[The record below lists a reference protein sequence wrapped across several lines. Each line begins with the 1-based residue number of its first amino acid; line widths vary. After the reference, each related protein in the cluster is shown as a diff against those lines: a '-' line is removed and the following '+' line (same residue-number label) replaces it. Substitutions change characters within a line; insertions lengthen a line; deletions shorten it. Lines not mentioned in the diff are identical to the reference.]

1 MEIGARRAYLVAVK
15 ERYKKSS
22 KKQKTQILNE
32 FCCNCNYNRKH
43 AIKLLSKQ
51 TLGRSNLKKVGAPRK
66 YPEAVSKKLAE
77 LWMVMGNPC
86 SSTLKEAL
94 PHWLPY
100 DLDCDEE
107 IKKQLLQMGS
117 STIERHLHPW
127 KKKIPQGRSTTT
139 PPKMKVQIPLELLR
153 DDQRESIGYF
163 EADTVAHCGDSLA
176 GQFVWS
182 LTMTDICTGWTENR
196 ALFSKTSEALTSQ
209 IQDIEEFLPFKV
221 LGVATDNGSEFM
233 NQNLYDFLVN
243 KREDPVNFIRRR
255 PYKKNDNAHVE
266 QKNFTHVR
274 NIFGYE
280 RLADEYLV
288 NLMNDIYKNYWC
300 PLKNFY
306 TPAMKLKKK
315 TRVGAKVK
323 KEYDKAKTP
332 YQRLIESG
340 QLTLKQQ
347 ADLTKRK
354 SRLNPFKLRKEM
366 DEKLNRFY
374 IFVDSYR
381 KAANDVAA

>member
-1 MEIGARRAYLVAVK
+1 MEIGAKRAYLKAVK

-32 FCCNCNYNRKH
+32 LCQVCNYNRKH
-43 AIKLLSKQ
+43 AIKLLSLPTGPRPYSK
-51 TLGRSNLKKVGAPRK
+51 RVGAPRK
-66 YPEAVSKKLAE
+66 YSEAVSNKLAE
-77 LWMVMGNPC
+77 LWVIMGNPC
-86 SSTLKEAL
+86 STTLKEAL

-100 DLDCDEE
+100 DLDCDNH
-107 IKKQLLQMGS
+107 IKKSLLEMGS

-127 KKKIPQGRSTTT
+127 KKKQMKGKSTTT

-176 GQFVWS
+176 GQFAWS

-196 ALFSKTSEALTSQ
+196 ASFSKSAEAVMKQ
-209 IQDIEEFLPFKV
+209 MKDIESSLPFKV
-221 LGVATDNGSEFM
+221 MGVASDNGSEFM
-233 NQNLYDFLVN
+233 NESVYDFLSN
-243 KREDPVNFIRRR
+243 RNEDPITFVRRR

-274 NIFGYE
+274 TLFGYE
-280 RLADEYLV
+280 RLADEYMV

-315 TRVGAKVK
+315 TRIGSKVK

-332 YQRLIESG
+332 YQRLMESG

-347 ADLTKRK
+347 ADLVTKK
-354 SRLNPFKLRKEM
+354 GKFNPFKLRKEM
-366 DEKLNRFY
+366 DERLNRFY
-374 IFVDSYR
+374 TFVDNYR
-381 KAANDVAA
+381 KAANNMAA

>member
-1 MEIGARRAYLVAVK
+1 MEIGAKRAYLAAVK
-15 ERYKKSS
+15 ERYRKSS

-32 FCCNCNYNRKH
+32 FCSNCNYNRKH
-43 AIKLLSKQ
+43 AIKLLSK
-51 TLGRSNLKKVGAPRK
+51 TSGPRPYTKRVGAPRK
-66 YPEAVSKKLAE
+66 YPDTVSRKLVE
-77 LWMVMGNPC
+77 LWAIMGNPC
-86 SSTLKEAL
+86 STTLKEAL

-100 DLDCDEE
+100 DLDCDEV
-107 IKKQLLQMGS
+107 IKRSLLTMGS
-117 STIERHLHPW
+117 STIERHLRPW
-127 KKKIPQGRSTTT
+127 KKKHPKAKSTTT

-153 DDQRESIGYF
+153 EDQRESIGYF

-176 GQFVWS
+176 GQFAWS
-182 LTMTDICTGWTENR
+182 LTMTDISTGWTENR
-196 ALFSKTSEALTSQ
+196 ASFSKTSAAIMKQMKE
-209 IQDIEEFLPFKV
+209 IEDSLPFRV
-221 LGVATDNGSEFM
+221 LGVATDNGTEFM
-233 NQNLYDFLVN
+233 NQEVYGFLAQ
-243 KREDPVNFIRRR
+243 RGEDPINFVRRR

-274 NIFGYE
+274 NLFGYE

-288 NLMNDIYKNYWC
+288 SLMNDIYKNYWC

-315 TRVGAKVK
+315 HRIGGRIK
-323 KEYDKAKTP
+323 KEYDRPKTP
-332 YQRLIESG
+332 YQRLMESG

-347 ADLTKRK
+347 ADLTNRK

-374 IFVDSYR
+374 TFVDNYR
-381 KAANDVAA
+381 KAANDMAA

>member
-1 MEIGARRAYLVAVK
+1 MEIGARRAYLKAVK

-32 FCCNCNYNRKH
+32 LCEVCSYNRKH
-43 AIKLLSKQ
+43 AIKLLSRPIGPRPYAK
-51 TLGRSNLKKVGAPRK
+51 RVGAPRK
-66 YPEAVSKKLAE
+66 YSEAVSNKLAE
-77 LWMVMGNPC
+77 LWVIMGNPC

-100 DLDCDEE
+100 DLDCDDQ
-107 IKKQLLQMGS
+107 IKKSLLEMGS
-117 STIERHLHPW
+117 STIERHLRPW
-127 KKKIPQGRSTTT
+127 KKKQMKGKSTTT

-176 GQFVWS
+176 GQFAWS

-196 ALFSKTSEALTSQ
+196 ASFSKSSEAVMKQ
-209 IQDIEEFLPFKV
+209 MEDIENSLPFKV
-221 LGVATDNGSEFM
+221 MGVATDNGSEFM
-233 NQNLYDFLVN
+233 NENIYDFLAN
-243 KREDPVNFIRRR
+243 RNEDPINFVRRR

-280 RLADEYLV
+280 RLADEYVV

-315 TRVGAKVK
+315 SRIGAKVK

-332 YQRLIESG
+332 YQRLMESG

-347 ADLTKRK
+347 ADLANKK
-354 SRLNPFKLRKEM
+354 SKLNPFKLRKEM

-374 IFVDSYR
+374 TFVDNYR
-381 KAANDVAA
+381 KAANSVAA

>member
-1 MEIGARRAYLVAVK
+1 MEIGAKRAYLKAVK

-32 FCCNCNYNRKH
+32 FCSNCNYNRKH
-43 AIKLLSKQ
+43 AIKLLSK
-51 TLGRSNLKKVGAPRK
+51 TSTPRTYTKRVGAPRK
-66 YPEAVSKKLAE
+66 YSEGVSSKLAE
-77 LWMVMGNPC
+77 LWAIMGNPC
-86 SSTLKEAL
+86 STTLKEAL

-107 IKKQLLQMGS
+107 IKRSLLQMGS
-117 STIERHLHPW
+117 STIERHLRPW
-127 KKKIPQGRSTTT
+127 KKKMPKGRSTTT
-139 PPKMKVQIPLELLR
+139 PPKMKVQIPLELLK
-153 DDQRESIGYF
+153 DDERESIGYF
-163 EADTVAHCGDSLA
+163 EADTVAHCGDSLS
-176 GQFVWS
+176 GQFAWS

-196 ALFSKTSEALTSQ
+196 AAFSKSAESIMRQ
-209 IQDIEEFLPFKV
+209 MKDIENSLPFKIM
-221 LGVATDNGSEFM
+221 GVATDNGSEFM
-233 NQNLYDFLVN
+233 NQDVYGFLSL
-243 KREDPVNFIRRR
+243 RSEDPISFVRRR

-274 NIFGYE
+274 TLFGYE
-280 RLADEYLV
+280 RLTDEYMV

-315 TRVGAKVK
+315 TRIGSKVK

-332 YQRLIESG
+332 YQRLMESG

-347 ADLTKRK
+347 ADLGIRK
-354 SRLNPFKLRKEM
+354 SKLNPFKLRKEM

-374 IFVDSYR
+374 TFVDNYR
-381 KAANDVAA
+381 QAANSVAA

>member
-1 MEIGARRAYLVAVK
+1 MEIGAKRAYLAAVK

-32 FCCNCNYNRKH
+32 YCSNCNYNRKH
-43 AIKLLSKQ
+43 AIKLLSRKS
-51 TLGRSNLKKVGAPRK
+51 GPRSYSKRVGAPRK
-66 YPEAVSKKLAE
+66 YSEAVSKKLGE
-77 LWMVMGNPC
+77 LWVMMGNPC
-86 SSTLKEAL
+86 STTLKEAL

-107 IKKQLLQMGS
+107 IKKNLLEMGS
-117 STIERHLHPW
+117 STIERHLKPL
-127 KKKIPQGRSTTT
+127 KKKSLKGKSTTT
-139 PPKMKVQIPLELLR
+139 PPKMKVQIPLDLLR

-163 EADTVAHCGDSLA
+163 EADTVAHCGESLS
-176 GQFVWS
+176 GQFAWS

-196 ALFSKTSEALTSQ
+196 ASFSKSSEAVMKQ
-209 IQDIEEFLPFKV
+209 MKDIENSLPFKIM
-221 LGVATDNGSEFM
+221 GVATDNGSEFL
-233 NQNLYDFLVN
+233 NENVYGFLTS
-243 KREDPVNFIRRR
+243 REEDPISFVRRR
-255 PYKKNDNAHVE
+255 AYKKNDNAHVE

-280 RLADEYLV
+280 RFADEYVV

-315 TRVGAKVK
+315 IRIGAKIK

-332 YQRLIESG
+332 YQRLMESG

-347 ADLTKRK
+347 VDLSNRK
-354 SRLNPFKLRKEM
+354 SKLNPFKLRKEM

-374 IFVDSYR
+374 TFVDNYR
-381 KAANDVAA
+381 KAANNVAA

>member
-1 MEIGARRAYLVAVK
+1 MEIGAKRAYLGAVK
-15 ERYKKSS
+15 ERYRKSR

-43 AIKLLSKQ
+43 AIKLLSEKSGPKVY
-51 TLGRSNLKKVGAPRK
+51 TKRVGAPRK
-66 YPEAVSKKLAE
+66 YSGAVSTKLAE
-77 LWMVMGNPC
+77 LWMIMGNPC
-86 SSTLKEAL
+86 STTLKEAL
-94 PHWLPY
+94 PNWLPY
-100 DLDCDEE
+100 DLDCDEG
-107 IKKQLLQMGS
+107 IKKKLLEMGP
-117 STIERHLHPW
+117 STMERHLRPW
-127 KKKIPQGRSTTT
+127 KKKQLKGKSTTT

-163 EADTVAHCGDSLA
+163 EADTVAHCGESLS
-176 GQFVWS
+176 GQFAWS
-182 LTMTDICTGWTENR
+182 LTMTDVCTGWTENR
-196 ALFSKTSEALTSQ
+196 ASFSKSAEAVMRQ
-209 IQDIEEFLPFKV
+209 MEDIENSLPFKV
-221 LGVATDNGSEFM
+221 MGVATDNGSEFL
-233 NQNLYDFLVN
+233 NQNVYEFLAL
-243 KREDPVNFIRRR
+243 RDEDPISFVRRR

-274 NIFGYE
+274 NLFGYE

-315 TRVGAKVK
+315 VRIGARIK

-332 YQRLIESG
+332 YQRLMESG

-347 ADLTKRK
+347 ADLANKK
-354 SRLNPFKLRKEM
+354 SKLNPFKLRKEM

-374 IFVDSYR
+374 TFVDNYR
-381 KAANDVAA
+381 RAAKDVAA

>member
-1 MEIGARRAYLVAVK
+1 MEIGAKRAYLAAVK

-43 AIKLLSKQ
+43 AIKLLSK
-51 TLGRSNLKKVGAPRK
+51 RSGPRPYSKRVGAPRK
-66 YPEAVSKKLAE
+66 YSQEVSDKLAE
-77 LWMVMGNPC
+77 LWKIMGNPC

-100 DLDCDEE
+100 DLDCDDE
-107 IKKQLLQMGS
+107 IKKKLLAMGV
-117 STIERHLHPW
+117 STIERHLRPL
-127 KKKIPQGRSTTT
+127 KKKMPKGKSTTT
-139 PPKMKVQIPLELLR
+139 APKMKVQIPLELLK
-153 DDQRESIGYF
+153 DNQREGIGYF

-176 GQFVWS
+176 GQFAWS
-182 LTMTDICTGWTENR
+182 LTMTDLYSGWTENR
-196 ALFSKTSEALTSQ
+196 ASFSKTAEVVMKQ
-209 IQDIEEFLPFKV
+209 MKDIEICLPFKV
-221 LGVATDNGSEFM
+221 IGVATDNGSEFM
-233 NQNLYDFLVN
+233 NEDVYSFLAN
-243 KREDPVNFIRRR
+243 RKDDPISFVRRR

-274 NIFGYE
+274 NLFGYE
-280 RLADEYLV
+280 RLADEYMV

-315 TRVGAKVK
+315 TRIGAKIK

-332 YQRLIESG
+332 YQRLMESG

-347 ADLTKRK
+347 VELANRK
-354 SRLNPFKLRKEM
+354 SKLNPFKLRKEM

-374 IFVDSYR
+374 TFVDNYR

>member
-1 MEIGARRAYLVAVK
+1 MEIGARRAYLAAVK

-22 KKQKTQILNE
+22 KKQKSLILNE
-32 FCCNCNYNRKH
+32 LCQVCNYNRKH
-43 AIKLLSKQ
+43 AIKLLSK
-51 TLGRSNLKKVGAPRK
+51 TSSPRPYTKRVGAPRK
-66 YPEAVSKKLAE
+66 YPESVSNKLAE
-77 LWMVMGNPC
+77 LWAIMGNPC
-86 SSTLKEAL
+86 STTLKEAL

-107 IKKQLLQMGS
+107 IKKNLLQMGS
-117 STIERHLHPW
+117 STIERHLSPW
-127 KKKIPQGRSTTT
+127 KKKMPKGRSTTT
-139 PPKMKVQIPLELLR
+139 PPKMKVQIPLELLK
-153 DDQRESIGYF
+153 DDERESIGYF
-163 EADTVAHCGDSLA
+163 EADTVAHCGDSLS

-196 ALFSKTSEALTSQ
+196 AAFSKSAEAIMKQ
-209 IQDIEEFLPFKV
+209 MKDIESSLPFKIM
-221 LGVATDNGSEFM
+221 GVATDNGSEFM
-233 NQNLYDFLVN
+233 NEDVHGFLSS
-243 KREDPVNFIRRR
+243 REEDPISFVRRR

-274 NIFGYE
+274 NLFGYE
-280 RLADEYLV
+280 RLADEYMV
-288 NLMNDIYKNYWC
+288 ILMNDIYKNYWC

-315 TRVGAKVK
+315 TRIGAKVK

-332 YQRLIESG
+332 YQRLMESG

-347 ADLTKRK
+347 ADLANKK
-354 SRLNPFKLRKEM
+354 SKLNPFKLRKEM

-374 IFVDSYR
+374 TFVDNYR
-381 KAANDVAA
+381 KAANNVAA

>member
-1 MEIGARRAYLVAVK
+1 MEIGAKRAYLKAVQ
-15 ERYKKSS
+15 ERYIKSS

-43 AIKLLSKQ
+43 AIKLLSKKSGPRPY
-51 TLGRSNLKKVGAPRK
+51 TKRVGAPRK
-66 YPEAVSKKLAE
+66 YSEAVSKKLAE
-77 LWMVMGNPC
+77 LWLIMGNPC
-86 SSTLKEAL
+86 STTLKEAL

-107 IKKQLLQMGS
+107 IKNKLLEMGT
-117 STIERHLHPW
+117 STIERHLRPW
-127 KKKIPQGRSTTT
+127 KKKQPKAKSTTT

-163 EADTVAHCGDSLA
+163 EADTVAHCGESLS
-176 GQFVWS
+176 GQFAWS
-182 LTMTDICTGWTENR
+182 LTMTDVCTGWTENR
-196 ALFSKTSEALTSQ
+196 ASFSKSSEAVMKQ
-209 IQDIEEFLPFKV
+209 MKEIENSLPFKV
-221 LGVATDNGSEFM
+221 MGVATDNGSEFL
-233 NQNLYDFLVN
+233 NQNVYEFLAI
-243 KREDPVNFIRRR
+243 RDEDPISFVRRR

-274 NIFGYE
+274 NLFGYE

-300 PLKNFY
+300 PLKNFF

-315 TRVGAKVK
+315 VRIGAKIK

-332 YQRLIESG
+332 YQRLMESG

-347 ADLTKRK
+347 ADLVNKK
-354 SRLNPFKLRKEM
+354 NKLNPFKLRKEM

-374 IFVDSYR
+374 TFVDNYR
-381 KAANDVAA
+381 RAVNDVAA